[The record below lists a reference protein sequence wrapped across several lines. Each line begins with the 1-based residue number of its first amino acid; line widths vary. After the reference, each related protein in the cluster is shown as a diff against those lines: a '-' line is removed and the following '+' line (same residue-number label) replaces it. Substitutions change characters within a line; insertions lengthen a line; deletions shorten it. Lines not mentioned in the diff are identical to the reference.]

1 MENNIA
7 EELRNENVKTNSNV
21 NVNVNVK
28 NIMYI
33 SSILSL
39 SLFSIAGF
47 NIGDVGN
54 MSGRNILGIGDLFK
68 SISYICYGFGVFSFS
83 LLWYLGY
90 NYRRSW
96 VNIYYDK

>member
-1 MENNIA
+1 MENNIT
-7 EELRNENVKTNSNV
+7 EKLGNENVKSS

-39 SLFSIAGF
+39 SLFGIAGY
-47 NIGDVGN
+47 NIGDVSN
-54 MSGRNILGIGDLFK
+54 MSGSVLGIGDLFK
-68 SISYICYGFGVFSFS
+68 SIEYICYGFGVFSFS

-90 NYRRSW
+90 SYRGSW

>member
-54 MSGRNILGIGDLFK
+54 MSGSNILGIGNLFK

-90 NYRRSW
+90 GWNDR
-96 VNIYYDK
+96 

>member
-7 EELRNENVKTNSNV
+7 EKFENENVKSS

-39 SLFSIAGF
+39 SLFSIAGY
-47 NIGDVGN
+47 NIGDIGSI
-54 MSGRNILGIGDLFK
+54 SGSNILGIGSLFK

-90 NYRRSW
+90 NYKGSW
-96 VNIYYDK
+96 VNVYYDR

>member
-1 MENNIA
+1 MDNNVA
-7 EELRNENVKTNSNV
+7 EKLENENVKSS

-39 SLFSIAGF
+39 S
-47 NIGDVGN
+47 
-54 MSGRNILGIGDLFK
+54 LGIGDLFK

-90 NYRRSW
+90 SYRGSW

>member
-1 MENNIA
+1 MENNITG
-7 EELRNENVKTNSNV
+7 ELKNANVKTNSKI
-21 NVNVNVK
+21 NVNVK

-39 SLFSIAGF
+39 TLFYIAGF

-54 MSGRNILGIGDLFK
+54 ISGSNILGTGSLFK

-90 NYRRSW
+90 SW
-96 VNIYYDK
+96 NE

>member
-1 MENNIA
+1 MDNNVA
-7 EELRNENVKTNSNV
+7 EKLENENVKSS

-47 NIGDVGN
+47 NIGDVGSI
-54 MSGRNILGIGDLFK
+54 SGSNILGIGDLFK

-90 NYRRSW
+90 SYRGSW

>member
-7 EELRNENVKTNSNV
+7 EKFENENVKSS

-39 SLFSIAGF
+39 SLFSIAGY
-47 NIGDVGN
+47 NIGDIGSI
-54 MSGRNILGIGDLFK
+54 SGSNILGIGSLFK

-83 LLWYLGY
+83 LL
-90 NYRRSW
+90 
-96 VNIYYDK
+96 

>member
-7 EELRNENVKTNSNV
+7 EKFENENVKSS

-47 NIGDVGN
+47 NIEDVGN
-54 MSGRNILGIGDLFK
+54 MSGSNILGIGDLFK

-90 NYRRSW
+90 NYRGSW
-96 VNIYYDK
+96 MNIYYDR

>member
-7 EELRNENVKTNSNV
+7 EKLGIENVKSS

-39 SLFSIAGF
+39 SLFYIAGY
-47 NIGDVGN
+47 NIGDIGN
-54 MSGRNILGIGDLFK
+54 ISGSNILGIGSLFK

-90 NYRRSW
+90 NYRGSW
-96 VNIYYDK
+96 VNIYYDR

>member
-1 MENNIA
+1 MDNNIA
-7 EELRNENVKTNSNV
+7 GKLENKDIRVSSNV
-21 NVNVNVK
+21 PVNVK

-47 NIGDVGN
+47 NIGDVGSI
-54 MSGRNILGIGDLFK
+54 SGSNILGIGDLFK

-83 LLWYLGY
+83 LLWYLGHS
-90 NYRRSW
+90 YRGSW
-96 VNIYYDK
+96 VNIYYDR

>member
-7 EELRNENVKTNSNV
+7 EKFENENVKSS

-39 SLFSIAGF
+39 SLFGIAGY
-47 NIGDVGN
+47 NIGDVGSI
-54 MSGRNILGIGDLFK
+54 SGINILGLFK

-90 NYRRSW
+90 SYRGSW
-96 VNIYYDK
+96 VNIYCDR

>member
-1 MENNIA
+1 MDNNVA
-7 EELRNENVKTNSNV
+7 EKLSNENTKVSN
-21 NVNVNVK
+21 NVGVNVK

-39 SLFSIAGF
+39 SLFYIAGY
-47 NIGDVGN
+47 NIGDVSN
-54 MSGRNILGIGDLFK
+54 MSGSILGIGSLFK

-90 NYRRSW
+90 GWNDR
-96 VNIYYDK
+96 

>member
-7 EELRNENVKTNSNV
+7 EKFENENVKSS

-54 MSGRNILGIGDLFK
+54 IGGSNILGIGDLFK

-90 NYRRSW
+90 NYRGSW

>member
-7 EELRNENVKTNSNV
+7 EKFENENVKSS

-39 SLFSIAGF
+39 SLFGIAGY

-54 MSGRNILGIGDLFK
+54 ISGSVLGIGGLFK
-68 SISYICYGFGVFSFS
+68 SIEYICYGFGVFSFS

-90 NYRRSW
+90 NYRGSW
-96 VNIYYDK
+96 VNIYYDR

>member
-7 EELRNENVKTNSNV
+7 EKLNKNTRTNS
-21 NVNVNVK
+21 NVNVK

-33 SSILSL
+33 TSILSL
-39 SLFSIAGF
+39 SLFYIAGF

-54 MSGRNILGIGDLFK
+54 ISGSNILGTGSLFK

-90 NYRRSW
+90 SW
-96 VNIYYDK
+96 NE

>member
-7 EELRNENVKTNSNV
+7 EKLNENTRTNS

-39 SLFSIAGF
+39 TLFYIAGY
-47 NIGDVGN
+47 NIGDVGSI
-54 MSGRNILGIGDLFK
+54 SGSNILGIGDLFK

-90 NYRRSW
+90 SYRGSW
-96 VNIYYDK
+96 VNIYCDR